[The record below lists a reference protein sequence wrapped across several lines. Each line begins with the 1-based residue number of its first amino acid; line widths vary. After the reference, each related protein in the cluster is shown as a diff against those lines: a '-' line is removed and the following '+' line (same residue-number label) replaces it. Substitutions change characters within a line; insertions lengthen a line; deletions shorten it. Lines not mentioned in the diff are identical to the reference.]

1 MPFKDKKKARA
12 ASRDAMRRKRAG
24 LKTKEV
30 VETVKPVLSPRNEA
44 VKPVTDEDIAM
55 LPPSLKFQLD
65 RETQTRRI
73 FKMPDNLRERSEVA
87 VRRFRGY

>member
-24 LKTKEV
+24 LTPKGIN
-30 VETVKPVLSPRNEA
+30 ETVKPALNHRSEP
-44 VKPVTDEDIAM
+44 VKLITDADIAM
-55 LPPSLKFQLD
+55 LPPSLKFQL
-65 RETQTRRI
+65 EAVTRSRKVL
-73 FKMPDNLRERSEVA
+73 KMPDNLRERTENA